1 MSEKLISVIV
11 PVYNVEKYI
20 KKTLESLLNQTYENI
35 EIVLVD
41 DGSTDSSSQICDEY
55 AKKDNRIKVIHKE
68 NGGLSSAR
76 NKGIEIASGDY
87 VFYLDSDDTIDEKCL
102 EILEEALERTESD
115 VAICKIDRVD
125 VNGQKVRD
133 DFPINEEDILFRYET
148 VEKIVKGELPNF
160 AWGKLYRKEVLHGI
174 RFPVGRNYEDRY
186 VAAEIMSNSKQTVLC
201 PKAIMYYRDNPKS
214 IMNKYNI
221 KNVYDSLYADKHV
234 IRFCKI
240 NYPELVKDAESIY
253 FGRYINRWLEVYE
266 NATAEQ
272 IAKYVRRMK
281 SVYREYHNCK
291 HIKLHHKIRYRIIF
305 SMPKIARK
313 VERFA
318 RKK

>member
-68 NGGLSSAR
+68 NGGVSSAR
-76 NKGIEIASGDY
+76 NKGIETARGDY

-102 EILEEALERTESD
+102 KILKEALERTESD
-115 VAICKIDRVD
+115 VAVCRVNRID
-125 VNGQKVRD
+125 VNGLNVD
-133 DFPINEEDILFRYET
+133 TDFWIEEEMVLFRNEA
-148 VEKIVKGELPNF
+148 VEKTVKEELPNYI
-160 AWGKLYRKEVLHGI
+160 WGKLYRKEIFNGI
-174 RFPVGRNYEDRY
+174 KFPEGRVFEDRY
-186 VAAEIMSNSKQTVLC
+186 ESVEIISHARQTILC
-201 PKAIMYYRDNPKS
+201 PKALMYYRYTPKS
-214 IMNKYNI
+214 IMEEYNL
-221 KNVYDSLYADKHV
+221 KKVYDFLYADKHV

-305 SMPKIARK
+305 LMPKIARK